1 MVAVLI
7 ILGFVGFV
15 LMAVCLS
22 LKRIAAPVQLGLDSQ
37 LFSEKESLADD
48 HVNEPQGTPESLNAK
63 EQ

>member
-15 LMAVCLS
+15 LMGVFVS
-22 LKRIAAPVQLGLDSQ
+22 LKHIASPVQLRLDSW

-48 HVNEPQGTPESLNAK
+48 HVNGSQQERVQ
-63 EQ
+63 

>member
-7 ILGFVGFV
+7 ILGFAGFV
-15 LMAVCLS
+15 LMGLFLS
-22 LKRIAAPVQLGLDSQ
+22 LKRITPPVQLRLDSR
-37 LFSEKESLADD
+37 LFPEKESLADD